1 MTSGEVYVAFVDGV
15 HIVRLV
21 GDVRLNLCSALERYL
36 DDILK
41 RPDFSQVVVDLSEA
55 IGVDS
60 TTLGQIAKIAILAQE
75 RFGIRPTIV
84 SPNPDITRVLLS
96 MGFDQVFNLVQE
108 PIATDVE
115 FQQWAAREVSE
126 DQAREQ
132 VIEAHKVLM
141 GLNQSNEHTFRELVD
156 SLEAD
161 RQAAHSHNK
170 S

>member
-1 MTSGEVYVAFVDGV
+1 MTSGEVFVAFVDGV

-36 DDILK
+36 DDILT
-41 RPDFSQVVVDLSEA
+41 RPDFHQVVVDLSDA

-75 RFGIRPTIV
+75 RFAIRPTIV
-84 SPNPDITRVLLS
+84 SPNADITRILLS
-96 MGFDQVFNLVQE
+96 MGFDQVFNLVKE
-108 PIATDVE
+108 PIATDAE
-115 FQQWAAREVSE
+115 FEQWAAREVCE

-132 VIEAHKVLM
+132 VIDAHKVLM
-141 GLNQSNEHTFRELVD
+141 SLNKNNEHTFRELVD

-161 RQAAHSHNK
+161 RQAANSEK
-170 S
+170 P

>member
-36 DDILK
+36 DDILA
-41 RPDFSQVVVDLSEA
+41 RPDFHQVVVDLSA
-55 IGVDS
+55 ASGVDS

-75 RFGIRPTIV
+75 RFGIRPTV
-84 SPNPDITRVLLS
+84 VTPNPDITRLLLS
-96 MGFDQVFNLVQE
+96 MGFDQVFNLVRE
-108 PIATDVE
+108 PIDTDAE
-115 FQQWAAREVSE
+115 FEQWAAREVSE
-126 DQAREQ
+126 AQAREQ
-132 VIEAHKVLM
+132 VIDAHKVLM
-141 GLNQSNEHTFRELVD
+141 SLNKSNEHAFKELVD

-161 RQAAHSHNK
+161 RRDAQSNN